1 MKNNQLTELIKEMKT
16 LAINQKSKFWKRI
29 ATELEKPTRKRR
41 VVNVESINK
50 AIRKGEIAVV
60 PGKVIG
66 TAKTEN
72 EIAALQFSDRVVQNN
87 KTIMLE
93 DLMKK
98 CPKGQK
104 CRILG

>member
-1 MKNNQLTELIKEMKT
+1 MKTNQLTELIKEMKT